1 MNINKL
7 VIDTLKPLGIDV
19 RYRLYSG
26 SNLTYITFFEMNNM
40 DENYSDNEN
49 ETEVHSLQ
57 IDLFTKSDPTQFK
70 KDIKEAL
77 KGTFEDVTYQDFY
90 EADTKTYHI
99 AFRCYFYEEKESELI
114 GKN

>member
-19 RYRLYSG
+19 RYRKYSG
-26 SNLTYITFFEMNNM
+26 SNTTYITFFEMNNSN
-40 DENYSDNEN
+40 DDYSEDIA

-57 IDLFTKSDPTQFK
+57 IDLFTNSDPTQLK

-77 KGTFEDVTYQDFY
+77 KGIFDDVTYQDFY
-90 EADTKTYHI
+90 EEDTKLYHI
-99 AFRCYFYEEKESELI
+99 AFRCYFYEEKE
-114 GKN
+114 